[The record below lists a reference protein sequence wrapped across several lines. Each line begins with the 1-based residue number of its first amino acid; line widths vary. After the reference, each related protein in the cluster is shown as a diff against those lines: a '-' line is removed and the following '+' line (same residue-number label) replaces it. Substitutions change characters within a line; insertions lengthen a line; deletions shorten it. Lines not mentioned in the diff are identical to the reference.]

1 MYTVKQL
8 AEIAGITP
16 RTLHYYDE
24 IQLLKPARVGEN
36 GYRYYSEE
44 SLLRLQQILFYRELD
59 LPLDE
64 IRSLVGTPEFDVRA
78 ALDQHKRELKKR
90 IQRLQ
95 RLIQTVDRTILFMEG
110 NLEMEKKQL
119 FDAFNDEQQA
129 EMEQEAMQLYDPEIV
144 KESSRKWK
152 GYSRAEKERIADEG
166 NAVYLDLV
174 AVMPKGAG
182 SPEAQAGI
190 ERWRKH
196 MDYFWTPNLEQ
207 LIGLADGY
215 NDDARFRANFDRID
229 PGLAPFMREAVRIYV
244 AAQKSK

>member
-182 SPEAQAGI
+182 SPEAQACI